1 MNNPPHHIILGLLH
15 LLPSE
20 CIKLGDDV
28 MVPRDLADAV
38 DQFKDDLPHA
48 VMFNS
53 EYDSWVKQWKQC
65 SSAPIPHSL
74 RDALKECSGLVYPN
88 LRALLI
94 VALTLPIT
102 SCESER
108 SFSQLKLV
116 KTARR
121 ATMSE
126 SRLSFLCLMK
136 INRER
141 CHELLSEK
149 NMKELV
155 KSFSNVDPRRMKLPF
170 MLPDKI
176 TEK

>member
-1 MNNPPHHIILGLLH
+1 M
-15 LLPSE
+15 
-20 CIKLGDDV
+20 
-28 MVPRDLADAV
+28 
-38 DQFKDDLPHA
+38 
-48 VMFNS
+48 
-53 EYDSWVKQWKQC
+53 
-65 SSAPIPHSL
+65 L

-88 LRALLI
+88 QRALLI
-94 VALTLPIT
+94 VALTLPIM

-108 SFSQLKLV
+108 SISQLKFD

-126 SRLSFLCLMK
+126 SRRSSLCLMK

-155 KSFSNVDPRRMKLPF
+155 KSFSNVHSRRMKLPF
-170 MLPDKI
+170 REIKSS
-176 TEK
+176 